1 MKLPTGSV
9 PERPVA
15 DGPPPLLGT
24 WPRVYRAVL
33 LYLISI
39 IAGLYLFMRLFS

>member
-1 MKLPTGSV
+1 MKPASGISEKPAV
-9 PERPVA
+9 

-33 LYLISI
+33 VYLCLV

>member
-1 MKLPTGSV
+1 MKV
-9 PERPVA
+9 PSAIPQKPAV

-33 LYLISI
+33 VYLCLVIT
-39 IAGLYLFMRLFS
+39 GLYLFMRLFS

>member
-1 MKLPTGSV
+1 MKLSSAIPQKPAV
-9 PERPVA
+9 

-33 LYLISI
+33 VYLCLV